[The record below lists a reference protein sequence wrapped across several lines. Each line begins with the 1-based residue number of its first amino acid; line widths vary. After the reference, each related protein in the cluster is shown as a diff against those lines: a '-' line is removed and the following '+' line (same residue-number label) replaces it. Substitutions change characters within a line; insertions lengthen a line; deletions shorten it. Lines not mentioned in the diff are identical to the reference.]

1 MNMIE
6 KAKVG
11 NVLVIGNSG
20 VGKST
25 LINAVLGEDL
35 IETKFGTEGTTKELR
50 LYKSNDESVPFQLI
64 DTVGFEPSTIKRFQ
78 AIHAVRKWS
87 SECAK
92 KGNENNQINVIWF
105 CVDGTSAKLFDQT
118 VNNLLSA
125 TKMWQSVPIIVVI
138 TKSYSIPDR
147 EKNLKMVEE
156 AFSKKK
162 VKKKPRKIIPVVAE
176 TFTINDDAFA
186 PPDGITEL
194 IQATNDLMPEGIK
207 AGDHD
212 LKRFVLNR
220 KRAMAHGVTSV
231 STVSAAA
238 VGFAPITAFS
248 DALILAPI
256 ETAEIVSISSIYG
269 LRKDKKAKQFIDAI
283 IDTGTVSLAAK
294 TAIGALKAIPGINIV
309 GAPLNAAVAGGI
321 VAAIGEG
328 ATYAFEQVY
337 LGKKTL
343 EDLDW
348 VKKLMETKLS
358 KTAVSIMT
366 DAVKKM
372 SNESDAKA
380 IAKAILS
387 VLKNSK

>member
-1 MNMIE
+1 MNTIE
-6 KAKVG
+6 KGKIG

-125 TKMWQSVPIIVVI
+125 TTMWKSVPIIVVI

-156 AFSKKK
+156 AFSKKN
-162 VKKKPRKIIPVVAE
+162 VKKKPRMIIPVVAE

-194 IQATNDLMPEGIK
+194 IDTTNQLMPEGIK
-207 AGDHD
+207 AADHD
-212 LKRFVLNR
+212 LKQFILNR
-220 KRAMAHGVTSV
+220 KRAMAQGVTSV
-231 STVSAAA
+231 STVSAAV
-238 VGFAPITAFS
+238 VGFAPIVAFS

-256 ETAEIVSISSIYG
+256 ETAEIKAIAEVYG
-269 LRKDKKAKQFIDAI
+269 LRKNTKSKQFIDTI
-283 IDTGTVSLAAK
+283 VNTGAVSLVAK
-294 TAIGALKAIPGINIV
+294 SAIGALKAIPGINIV

-321 VAAIGEG
+321 VVALGEG

-343 EDLDW
+343 DDLDW
-348 VKKLMETKLS
+348 VKKLMESKLS
-358 KTAVSIMT
+358 NTVVSILT
-366 DAVKKM
+366 EAVKKM
-372 SNESDAKA
+372 SNDSDAKA
-380 IAKAILS
+380 VAKAILS
-387 VLKNSK
+387 VLKKQK